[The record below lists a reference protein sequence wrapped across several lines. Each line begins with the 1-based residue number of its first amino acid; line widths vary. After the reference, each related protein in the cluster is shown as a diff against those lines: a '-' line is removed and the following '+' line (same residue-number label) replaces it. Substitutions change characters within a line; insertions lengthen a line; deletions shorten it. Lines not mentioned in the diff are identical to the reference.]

1 MSAIYGLVR
10 LDGRA
15 VDVAELDAMRRPM
28 AYWGPDGG
36 GTWREGGAGFGQL
49 VAVRTP
55 EDRHEDGP
63 IELPNRTVVT
73 PAGRLDNRDELLREL
88 GVPAGEPTSDGRL
101 IALAYERWGE
111 GAPARLLGD
120 WAFAAWHPRERRLF
134 LARDHYGQTA
144 LYYYAGPDS
153 LAFASSLKGL
163 FALPEVP
170 RRLDEWQL
178 AQSLV
183 LHVGDGAAT
192 MYEGVKRLPA
202 AHAARF
208 DSGGIRTREYWRLA
222 DVPEVRL
229 AGDGEYVEAL
239 VDVLGTAVRSRLR
252 SVAPLAATLSAG
264 LDSAAVTALAA
275 RALGGDRLTAY
286 TARPAHP
293 EVAAEMPGVLVDE
306 WPGAQLVAARYG
318 NVEHVGV
325 DGRGVTPLQAIE
337 HSLAI
342 HDEPEHAV
350 PNLPWVGALLDTAH
364 ERGARVLLTG
374 QSGNGSISWPGDP
387 QRALVALAAGDPRAA
402 ARHLRHLSR
411 ASRYGPAGALWHGL
425 VLPIRRRVAAQRTRR
440 DPARTPGWRASPIAP
455 QFAARIGL
463 HERLRGHGWDS
474 ALALAPPRERRL
486 SYLLPGKLP
495 TGAWW
500 HQRGAAQG
508 IEMRDP
514 TADVRVLELCVG
526 IPEDQF
532 ARDGHDRW
540 LIRRALDPLVPPEV
554 AWSRARG
561 AQGADIAYRLRADSP
576 AVAAAVERVAS
587 SPASREYL
595 DVEALRGSWRD
606 VAGGSSERALVF
618 MKGLSFGLFL
628 LAVDG
633 RPEPVIH
640 WPHE

>member
-1 MSAIYGLVR
+1 LSAIYGLVR

-15 VDVAELDAMRRPM
+15 VEAGELEAMRRPM

-55 EDRHEDGP
+55 EDRHEEGP
-63 IELPNRTVVT
+63 VALPSGAVVT
-73 PAGRLDNRDELLREL
+73 PAGRLDNREELVREL
-88 GVPAGEPTSDGRL
+88 GVPAGERTSDGRL
-101 IALAYERWGE
+101 VALAYERWGE
-111 GAPARLLGD
+111 RAPERLLGD
-120 WAFAAWHPRERRLF
+120 WAFAAWHPRERRLV

-144 LYYYAGPDS
+144 LYYHAGPHS
-153 LAFASSLKGL
+153 LAFASSLKGVL
-163 FALPEVP
+163 ALPGVP

-202 AHAARF
+202 AHAASF
-208 DSGGIRTREYWRLA
+208 DRDGLRTREYWRLTDA
-222 DVPEVRL
+222 PEVRL
-229 AGDGEYVEAL
+229 GGDGDYVEAL
-239 VDVLGTAVRSRLR
+239 VDVLGRAVRSRLR
-252 SVAPLAATLSAG
+252 SVSPLAATLSAG

-275 RALGGDRLTAY
+275 RELGGEALTAY
-286 TARPAHP
+286 TARPAYP
-293 EVAAEMPGVLVDE
+293 EVAAEMPGALVDE
-306 WPGAQLVAARYG
+306 WARAQLVAARYG
-318 NVEHVGV
+318 NVEHIGV

-342 HDEPEHAV
+342 HDEPEHAG
-350 PNLPWVGALLDTAH
+350 PNLPWVRALLDTAH

-402 ARHLRHLSR
+402 AQHLRHLSR
-411 ASRYGPAGALWHGL
+411 ASRYGLAGALWHGL
-425 VLPIRRRVAAQRTRR
+425 ALPVRHRVAAQRMRR
-440 DPARTPGWRASPIAP
+440 DPTRTPGWHGSLIAP
-455 QFAARIGL
+455 QFAARIGVRD
-463 HERLRGHGWDS
+463 RLRGHGWDP

-526 IPEDQF
+526 TPENQF
-532 ARDGHDRW
+532 ARNGHDRW
-540 LIRRALDPLVPPEV
+540 LIRRVLGPLVPPEV
-554 AWSRARG
+554 AWGRARG
-561 AQGADIAYRLRADSP
+561 AQGADIAYRLRADSS
-576 AVAAAVERVAS
+576 ATAAAVERVAS
-587 SPASREYL
+587 SDVAREYL
-595 DVEALRGSWRD
+595 DVESVRRSWRD
-606 VAGGSSERALVF
+606 VAAGGSDGARAV
-618 MKGLSFGLFL
+618 MGGLSSGLFL
-628 LAVDG
+628 LSVADD
-633 RPEPVIH
+633 RSL
-640 WPHE
+640 